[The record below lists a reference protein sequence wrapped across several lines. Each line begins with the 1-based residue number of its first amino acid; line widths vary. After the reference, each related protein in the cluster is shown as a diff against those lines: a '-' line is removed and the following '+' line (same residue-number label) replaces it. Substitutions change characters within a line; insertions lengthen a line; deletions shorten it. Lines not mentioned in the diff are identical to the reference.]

1 MLGGSQWPTSG
12 RWCKVEAR
20 DTVIEE
26 LDEYRNNNR
35 WIDLANAQAEATW
48 PIAEKAGMLK
58 VVEWI
63 DKEIPMTLQ
72 NLRRW
77 QTFLKEQVFK

>member
-1 MLGGSQWPTSG
+1 M
-12 RWCKVEAR
+12 EAR
-20 DTVIEE
+20 DTVPEILPHSCSIACPHCGEEFGMESDIEATKME
-26 LDEYRNNNR
+26 
-35 WIDLANAQAEATW
+35 QAEATW